1 MSFVDFDVV
10 AIGVG
15 LTETVVIVAI
25 QDSGFVVKEDPK
37 PIKKGGCC
45 S

>member
-1 MSFVDFDVV
+1 MSFVDVV
-10 AIGVG
+10 TDGVG
-15 LTETVVIVAI
+15 LTQTVVIVAI

>member
-1 MSFVDFDVV
+1 MLIDLDVI
-10 AIGVG
+10 ADGVG
-15 LTETVVIVAI
+15 LTETAVIVAI